1 MGFGGGSMIIYW
13 FILGT
18 MIVSGLS
25 TLLTIPTWST
35 SNSNDIVHLISI
47 PIFIITGIFWLVMT
61 SGLLLKAIEVI

>member
-1 MGFGGGSMIIYW
+1 MIIYW

-25 TLLTIPTWST
+25 ILLTIPTWST
-35 SNSNDIVHLISI
+35 SNSNDIVYFISI